1 MMRRLGLPTKEYG
14 TAVLIEH
21 FNKIVNTE
29 GNVINN
35 YKKDSQSFEV
45 RESFILGLSGKGAV
59 L

>member
-1 MMRRLGLPTKEYG
+1 MTNPIARIG

-45 RESFILGLSGKGAV
+45 RESFILGLSGKGTV

>member
-1 MMRRLGLPTKEYG
+1 MTNPIARIG